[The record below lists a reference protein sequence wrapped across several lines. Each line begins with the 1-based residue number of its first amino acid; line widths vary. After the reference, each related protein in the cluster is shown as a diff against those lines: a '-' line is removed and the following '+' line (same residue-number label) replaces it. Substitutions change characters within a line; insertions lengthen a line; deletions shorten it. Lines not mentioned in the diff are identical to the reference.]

1 MFRNY
6 GFFLFVL
13 LETIALFLVF
23 NYNNYQ
29 KVKYLNSSN
38 VISGSIY
45 NSLNSVVSYFKLAK
59 VNEEL
64 AKENAKLRSQ
74 KQTVSPELFFSQEEI
89 PTFIPSDST
98 LFRFVSAKVINNSVN
113 RPFNYIT
120 LNKGRKDGVRPDQGI
135 ISANGVVGVV
145 TNVSESYSMGL
156 SVLNQRWSVSSK
168 LKKNG
173 FLGSLLWD
181 GDDYRF
187 AELMEIP
194 FHVELEVGDTIIT
207 SGYSSI
213 FPEGVLI
220 GVIQSFDKPAGENYY
235 NISVEL
241 FTDFK
246 ALSYV
251 EVIDNLNREE
261 IKGLENSMLDNESG
275 N

>member
-6 GFFLFVL
+6 GFFLFVM
-13 LETIALFLVF
+13 LEIIALFLVF

-38 VISGSIY
+38 SVTGSIFNTFNSVIS
-45 NSLNSVVSYFKLAK
+45 YF
-59 VNEEL
+59 EL
-64 AKENAKLRSQ
+64 AKINQELAEENAKLRSQ
-74 KQTVSPELFFSQEEI
+74 MQTESPGAFVVEKEI
-89 PTFIPSDST
+89 PVFVPADSA
-98 LFRFVSAKVINNSVN
+98 LFQFVSAKVINNSVK

-120 LNKGRKDGVRPDQGI
+120 LNKGRKDGIKPDQGI
-135 ISANGVVGVV
+135 ISASGVVGVV

-187 AELMEIP
+187 AELKEIP
-194 FHVELEVGDTIIT
+194 FHVELQVGDTIIT

-220 GVIQSFDKPAGENYY
+220 GAIESFDKPAGKNYY
-235 NISVEL
+235 DISVKL

-251 EVIDNLNREE
+251 EVIDNKNREE
-261 IKGLENSMLDNESG
+261 IKGLENLMLDNESG